1 MYCIYSLN
9 SAVNCKLYPI
19 PYLNKRLCSIDR
31 PEYITLTE
39 TNFRLF
45 DLYVPTIINNS
56 SNYNN
61 LF

>member
-1 MYCIYSLN
+1 MT

-39 TNFRLF
+39 TNFRLL